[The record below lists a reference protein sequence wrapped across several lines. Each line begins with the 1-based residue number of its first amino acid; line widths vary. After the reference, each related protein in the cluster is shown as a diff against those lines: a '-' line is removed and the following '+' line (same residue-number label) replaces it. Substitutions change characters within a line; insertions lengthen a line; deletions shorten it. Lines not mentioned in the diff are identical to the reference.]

1 MTFYPQNLHT
11 HSVYCDGK
19 DTPEEMVL
27 RAIELGFDS
36 LGFSG
41 HTWTPFSPGIYMHPD
56 KSSAYR
62 AEIARL
68 KEKYA
73 GQLKIWCGIEFEMF
87 APAGE
92 LDLYDY
98 VIGSVHYF
106 RFRPID
112 KYVGF
117 DRNADAVQKV
127 IDDYFGGDGL
137 SFAEAYYAACAK
149 LPDFGRC
156 DIVGHFDLITKNL
169 EKKPLFDTEAPRYRK
184 AALEAAE
191 VLAKR
196 VGVFELNTGAIARG
210 YRTSPY
216 PDPFLLKA
224 IRELGGRMIISSDC
238 HDRNYLDC
246 WFPEA
251 LELLRSCGF
260 REVYTFNGEDFDGH
274 LI

>member
-11 HSVYCDGK
+11 HTNFCDGA
-19 DTPEEMVL
+19 DSPEEMVL

-41 HTWTPFSPGIYMHPD
+41 HCWMPYSPGTYMYPE
-56 KSSAYR
+56 KAAAYR
-62 AEIARL
+62 AEVARL

-73 GQLKIWCGIEFEMF
+73 DQLKIFCGIEFDLF
-87 APAGE
+87 SPSDE

-106 RFRPID
+106 RFRAID
-112 KYVGF
+112 KMVGF
-117 DRNADAVQKV
+117 DRNPAAVQGV
-127 IDDYFGGDGL
+127 IDEYFGGDGL
-137 SFAEAYYAACAK
+137 SFAEAYYADCAK

-169 EKKPLFDTEAPRYRK
+169 ETIPYFDTEHPRYRK
-184 AALEAAE
+184 AALEALE
-191 VLAKR
+191 ILAKR

-210 YRTSPY
+210 YRSIPY
-216 PDPFLLKA
+216 PEPFLLKA
-224 IRELGGRMIISSDC
+224 MHDLGAKMVISSDC
-238 HDRNYLDC
+238 HDRNFLNCHFAESLD
-246 WFPEA
+246 
-251 LELLRSCGF
+251 LLRDCGF
-260 REVYTFNGEDFDGH
+260 REVYTFNGAGFDGH